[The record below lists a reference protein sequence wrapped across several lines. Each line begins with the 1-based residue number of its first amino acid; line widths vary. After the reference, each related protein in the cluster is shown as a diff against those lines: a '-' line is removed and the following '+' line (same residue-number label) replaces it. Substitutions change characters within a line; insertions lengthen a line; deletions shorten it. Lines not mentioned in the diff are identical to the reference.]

1 MTAELILDNNVRSW
15 VGHVLPGEPGA
26 ANAAAAVAVRAF
38 SGGAS
43 VSEACI
49 EARRMVGSWSR
60 HPSRPVRRPIPA
72 AVS

>member
-1 MTAELILDNNVRSW
+1 MSAELILEGTVRSW
-15 VGHVLPGEPGA
+15 VDQVLPGEPGA
-26 ANAAAAVAVRAF
+26 ADAAAAVAILAF

-49 EARRMVGSWSR
+49 EARRLVGSWSR
-60 HPSRPVRRPIPA
+60 HPSRPVHRPILA